1 VDNVKYQKCHLGV
14 IYFLLFVDSGHLAS
28 ARIIFGLEV
37 HVKWLSDT
45 ASGIV
50 IIYFKFG
57 LGCIGSTAVG
67 FDIVIIL
74 WPCVLFL
81 NLGCQSSQVNASNVF
96 WLGGLKKM
104 LIR

>member
-1 VDNVKYQKCHLGV
+1 VVCACVCARVRFFSTLLLIFSHLVVFVDNVKYQKCHLGV

-50 IIYFKFG
+50 IIFF
-57 LGCIGSTAVG
+57 
-67 FDIVIIL
+67 
-74 WPCVLFL
+74 
-81 NLGCQSSQVNASNVF
+81 
-96 WLGGLKKM
+96 
-104 LIR
+104 